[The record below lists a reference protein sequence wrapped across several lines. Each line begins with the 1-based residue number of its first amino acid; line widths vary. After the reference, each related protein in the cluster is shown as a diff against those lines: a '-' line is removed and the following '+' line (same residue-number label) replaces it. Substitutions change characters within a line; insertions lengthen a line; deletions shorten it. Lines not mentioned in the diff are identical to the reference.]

1 MTQNMPNLG
10 PDLGHIL
17 ATLTNYR
24 PTGKEPV
31 VSSFVVD
38 SREAGPGSVF
48 IAFRGEHADGHD
60 FVADAFGRGAIA
72 ALVEQ
77 SVVGQSDHASVVSGQ
92 QSGDWATIDTRSG
105 EEVTFIPTPVC
116 ILVADTLRALQAIA
130 RAWRAR
136 FNIRLIGITGSVG
149 KTSTK
154 ELTAAVLSR
163 RFRTLK
169 SEGNHNNEI
178 GVPLTLLNLR
188 AYHERAVVEMGMY
201 AQGEIDLLC
210 DMARP
215 VIGVVTMIGPVHLER
230 LGSIEAIVAAK
241 RELVAALPDD
251 GVAVLN
257 MDDPRVM
264 EMAPYTRAQVFTYG
278 LDTAADLWADD
289 IESMGLDGVRFTV
302 HHRREALSVRVPLL
316 GRHSVHTALRAA
328 AVGLIEGLRWDQII
342 AGLSALSAQLRL
354 VVIPGPRDSL
364 LIDDTYNSSPDSALA
379 ALNLLADLEGRRI
392 AVLGDMLELGD
403 AELEGHRVVG
413 RRSADVADA
422 IITVGPRARTIGR
435 EALSVGM
442 AADRVQMVEEAPE
455 AVLLLEEL
463 VKPGDVILVKGSL
476 GMRMDRIVTA
486 LGRLD

>member
-1 MTQNMPNLG
+1 MQ
-10 PDLGHIL
+10 
-17 ATLTNYR
+17 ALTSYW
-24 PTGKEPV
+24 PTDREPA

-38 SREAGPGSVF
+38 SREAIPGSVF
-48 IAFRGEHADGHD
+48 VAFRGDNVDGHEY
-60 FVADAFGRGAIA
+60 VADAFGRGAIA
-72 ALVEQ
+72 ALVQ
-77 SVVGQSDHASVVSGQ
+77 HSSVGAK
-92 QSGDWATIDTRSG
+92 WATIDTRAG
-105 EEVTFIPTPVC
+105 HAEPPTNLPVC
-116 ILVADTLRALQAIA
+116 ILVNDTTHALQQIA

-136 FNIRLIGITGSVG
+136 FDTRLIGITGSVG

-169 SEGNHNNEI
+169 SEGNRNNEI

-188 AYHERAVVEMGMY
+188 PWHERAVIEMGMY

-210 DMARP
+210 DIARP
-215 VIGVVTMIGPVHLER
+215 SVGVITMIGPAHLER

-241 RELVAALPDD
+241 RELVASLPDD

-264 EMAPYTRAQVFTYG
+264 EMAPYTRAHLFTYG
-278 LDTAADLWADD
+278 LNSEADVWADN
-289 IESMGLDGVRFTV
+289 IESMGLDGIRFTL
-302 HHRREALSVRVPLL
+302 HHRSEALNVRVPLL

-328 AVGLIEGLRWDQII
+328 AVGLIEGLRWEHII
-342 AGLSALSAQLRL
+342 AGLGDLSSQLRL
-354 VVIPGPRDSL
+354 VVIPGPRGSL

-379 ALNLLADLEGRRI
+379 ALNLLGDLDGRRI

-403 AELEGHRVVG
+403 AEYQAHQVVG
-413 RRSADVADA
+413 RRAADIADRL
-422 IITVGPRARTIGR
+422 ITIGSRARTIGR
-435 EALSVGM
+435 EAQGSGM
-442 AADRVQMVEEAPE
+442 TSGRIQMVDDAPE
-455 AVLLLEEL
+455 AVPLLEEL
-463 VKPGDVILVKGSL
+463 IQPGDVILVKGSL